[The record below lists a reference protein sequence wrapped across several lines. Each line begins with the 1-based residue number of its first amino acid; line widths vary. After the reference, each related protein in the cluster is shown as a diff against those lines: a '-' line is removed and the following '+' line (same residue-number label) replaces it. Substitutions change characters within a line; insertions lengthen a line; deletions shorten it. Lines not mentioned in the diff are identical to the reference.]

1 MLLNALNTGL
11 NLGLLS
17 ASLGIFTSLDSTVKA
32 ECPGLAFYH
41 DNLILPSHFHSEL
54 NTQSS

>member
-1 MLLNALNTGL
+1 MLLNALNAGL

-17 ASLGIFTSLDSTVKA
+17 ASLGIFTSLDSTGKT

-41 DNLILPSHFHSEL
+41 DSLILPRHFPL
-54 NTQSS
+54 